1 MIGFLRGRVADK
13 GESGCLL
20 DVGGV
25 GYRLACSGPTLAA
38 LPALGDEARLWTHL
52 HVREDE
58 LSLYG
63 FATEDERRVFAS
75 LLEVSG
81 IGPRVALSLCS
92 CLPPGRFRRALQDDD
107 VAAIA
112 AVPGIGRKTASR
124 VLLDL
129 KDKLVAVAPAGAAPA
144 PAEARARAASAL
156 ENLGLS
162 PSEARAAVERVDGDA
177 GDAVEDLVRA
187 ALRELA

>member
-1 MIGFLRGRVADK
+1 MIGFLRGRIADK

-38 LPALGDEARLWTHL
+38 LPAVGDEARLWTHL

-63 FATEDERRVFAS
+63 FATEEERRVFAS

-92 CLPPGRFRRALQDDD
+92 CLPPGRFRRALRDDD

-112 AVPGIGRKTASR
+112 SVPGIGRKTASR

-129 KDKLVAVAPAGAAPA
+129 KDKLVAEAPAGPA
-144 PAEARARAASAL
+144 PPPEARARAASAL

-162 PSEARAAVERVDGDA
+162 PSEARAAIERVDGDA